1 MSATATDPGQ
11 APPAPPEGGGGLL
24 SSNRNRL
31 LLLLAVSTI
40 AIGALAVRA
49 ASGDLSYYVEPD
61 EFLAQ
66 IEGNED
72 GRWRVGGR
80 VVDGTIV
87 ERNGRPI
94 AFDIAGESGERIS
107 IAYDGI
113 VPNLFTATAF
123 VVVEGSLHE
132 DGHFEATSVVI
143 KHENEFLSG
152 TPPPDS
158 PSAGLVPAD

>member
-1 MSATATDPGQ
+1 MSTAATDPI
-11 APPAPPEGGGGLL
+11 ATPPTGGGGFL

-31 LLLLAVSTI
+31 LMLLIVSTV
-40 AIGALAVRA
+40 AIGALAFRA

-66 IEGNED
+66 IAGNED
-72 GRWRVGGR
+72 DRWRVGGR

-87 ERNGRPI
+87 EEGGRPV
-94 AFDIAGESGERIS
+94 AFDIEGETGERIS
-107 IAYDGI
+107 VNYTEGV

-123 VVVEGSLHE
+123 VVVEGRLASDGTFDASSL
-132 DGHFEATSVVI
+132 VI
-143 KHENEFLSG
+143 KHENEFFSD

-158 PSAGLVPAD
+158 PSANLVTDD